1 MSNIKV
7 AIINL
12 NISNVGSISRAL
24 RKINYNSIVT
34 NNIKDLE
41 NSSHIIFPG
50 VGSFDKGVEK
60 LKKFKLF
67 EELYKLL
74 IIKKKPFLGI
84 CLGMQLLGSIGVENN
99 KEEKGLDIIKGK
111 IIRLEKK
118 NEKMKIPHVG
128 WNEVKKIK
136 NNEIFKNINDKS
148 DFYFIH
154 SFHLKSENIEDNISS
169 TNYGKDFVSAVN
181 KQNIYGVQFH
191 PEKSLGNGL
200 LLIKNFIN
208 YNA

>member
-128 WNEVKKIK
+128 WNEVKKIQ

>member
-136 NNEIFKNINDKS
+136 NNEIFTNINDKS

>member
-24 RKINYNSIVT
+24 CKINYNSIVT

-60 LKKFKLF
+60 LKEFKLF
-67 EELYKLL
+67 DELYKLL
-74 IIKKKPFLGI
+74 TIKKKPFLGI

-111 IIRLEKK
+111 VIRLEKK

-154 SFHLKSENIEDNISS
+154 SFHLKSDNTEDNISS
-169 TNYGKDFVSAVN
+169 TKYGKDFVSAVN

-191 PEKSLGNGL
+191 PEKSLRNGL

>member
-1 MSNIKV
+1 MSKIKI

-12 NISNVGSISRAL
+12 NISNVGSVSRAL
-24 RKINYNSIVT
+24 FKNNYNFIVT

-41 NSSHIIFPG
+41 KSSHIIFPG
-50 VGSFDKGVEK
+50 VGSFDKGIEK
-60 LKKFKLF
+60 LKEFKLF
-67 EELYKLL
+67 DELYKLL
-74 IIKKKPFLGI
+74 TIKKKPFLGI

-118 NEKMKIPHVG
+118 NERMKIPHVG

-154 SFHLKSENIEDNISS
+154 SFHLKSENIEDNISI
-169 TNYGKDFVSAVN
+169 TKYGKDFVSAVN

-191 PEKSLGNGL
+191 PEKSLRNGL
-200 LLIKNFIN
+200 MLIKNFID

>member
-118 NEKMKIPHVG
+118 NEKKKIPHVG

-136 NNEIFKNINDKS
+136 NNEIFTNINDKS

>member
-84 CLGMQLLGSIGVENN
+84 CLGMKLLG
-99 KEEKGLDIIKGK
+99 
-111 IIRLEKK
+111 
-118 NEKMKIPHVG
+118 
-128 WNEVKKIK
+128 
-136 NNEIFKNINDKS
+136 
-148 DFYFIH
+148 
-154 SFHLKSENIEDNISS
+154 
-169 TNYGKDFVSAVN
+169 
-181 KQNIYGVQFH
+181 
-191 PEKSLGNGL
+191 
-200 LLIKNFIN
+200 
-208 YNA
+208 

>member
-136 NNEIFKNINDKS
+136 NNEIFTNINDKS

-154 SFHLKSENIEDNISS
+154 SFHLKLENIEDNISS

>member
-1 MSNIKV
+1 
-7 AIINL
+7 
-12 NISNVGSISRAL
+12 
-24 RKINYNSIVT
+24 
-34 NNIKDLE
+34 
-41 NSSHIIFPG
+41 
-50 VGSFDKGVEK
+50 
-60 LKKFKLF
+60 
-67 EELYKLL
+67 
-74 IIKKKPFLGI
+74 
-84 CLGMQLLGSIGVENN
+84 MQLLGSIGVENN

-118 NEKMKIPHVG
+118 NERMKIPHVG

-154 SFHLKSENIEDNISS
+154 SFHLKSENIEDNISI
-169 TNYGKDFVSAVN
+169 TKYGKDFVSAVN

-191 PEKSLGNGL
+191 PEKSLRNGL
-200 LLIKNFIN
+200 MLIKNFID

>member
-1 MSNIKV
+1 
-7 AIINL
+7 
-12 NISNVGSISRAL
+12 
-24 RKINYNSIVT
+24 
-34 NNIKDLE
+34 
-41 NSSHIIFPG
+41 
-50 VGSFDKGVEK
+50 
-60 LKKFKLF
+60 
-67 EELYKLL
+67 
-74 IIKKKPFLGI
+74 
-84 CLGMQLLGSIGVENN
+84 
-99 KEEKGLDIIKGK
+99 
-111 IIRLEKK
+111 
-118 NEKMKIPHVG
+118 MKIPHVG